1 MAGKFY
7 AVKSGRTPGIYNTWD
22 ACKAQVDGYGGA
34 IYKSFKTAAE
44 AAAYMGWGNTEA
56 VNSAKSVNN
65 VKLVNNV
72 KSVNNVEAA
81 RYVQFDNKVEP
92 VNNVENIEN
101 TATLGGKTSSSS
113 DSGVAYVDGSFNV
126 ATGEFSYGV
135 VMFHNGEELHFNQ
148 LFNDKEL
155 ATMRNV
161 AGEIKGAEAAMQY
174 AYDNQMKELT
184 IYHDYEGIS
193 RWPLREWKANK
204 SGTIAY
210 QNFYDNISKYV
221 NIKFVKVKGH
231 SGDKYND
238 VADRLAKEAL
248 GL

>member
-7 AVKSGRTPGIYNTWD
+7 AVKSGRTPGIYNSWD
-22 ACKAQVDGYGGA
+22 DCKKQVDGYGGA

-44 AAAYMGWGNTEA
+44 AAEYMGWGKVES
-56 VNSAKSVNN
+56 SAKAMMECKKNIADNLKNIDENN
-65 VKLVNNV
+65 LLKE
-72 KSVNNVEAA
+72 SMDA
-81 RYVQFDNKVEP
+81 
-92 VNNVENIEN
+92 
-101 TATLGGKTSSSS
+101 
-113 DSGVAYVDGSFNV
+113 VAYVDGSFNV

-148 LFNDKEL
+148 FFNDEEL
-155 ATMRNV
+155 ASMRNV

-174 AYDNQMKELT
+174 AYDHQMKELT

-204 SGTIAY
+204 AGTIAY
-210 QNFYDNISKYV
+210 QQFYDNISKYV
-221 NIKFVKVKGH
+221 DVKFVKVKGH

-238 VADRLAKEAL
+238 VADKLAKEAL
-248 GL
+248 GLI

>member
-7 AVKSGRTPGIYNTWD
+7 AVKVGRTPGIYNSWD
-22 ACKAQVDGYGGA
+22 DCKAQVDGYGGA
-34 IYKSFKTAAE
+34 IYKSFKTAGE
-44 AAAYMGWGNTEA
+44 AAEYMGWG
-56 VNSAKSVNN
+56 S
-65 VKLVNNV
+65 
-72 KSVNNVEAA
+72 
-81 RYVQFDNKVEP
+81 
-92 VNNVENIEN
+92 VEN
-101 TATLGGKTSSSS
+101 ASKTEKNADKKTEYIS
-113 DSGVAYVDGSFNV
+113 DVEMHTVGDRDGVAYVDGSFNV
-126 ATGEFSYGV
+126 DTGEFSYGV
-135 VMFHNGEELHFNQ
+135 VMFHEGQELHFNKK
-148 LFNDKEL
+148 FDDAEL

-174 AYDNQMKELT
+174 AFENGMKTLV

-204 SGTIAY
+204 EGTKAY
-210 QNFYDNISKYV
+210 QLFFDKISKNV

-248 GL
+248 GLL

>member
-44 AAAYMGWGNTEA
+44 AAAYMGWGNTE
-56 VNSAKSVNN
+56 
-65 VKLVNNV
+65 
-72 KSVNNVEAA
+72 
-81 RYVQFDNKVEP
+81 
-92 VNNVENIEN
+92 N
-101 TATLGGKTSSSS
+101 TVALGGKITEGI
-113 DSGVAYVDGSFNV
+113 DSGIAYVDGSFNV

-148 LFNDKEL
+148 FFNDKEL
-155 ATMRNV
+155 ASMRNV

-210 QNFYDNISKYV
+210 QNFYDKISKNV